1 MMPHSRGKHDKIRI
15 DYGLTFEKEELS
27 LSNANKG
34 AGIVAAVLIT
44 LIVAAPGGYMLG
56 KRSGE
61 KAASID
67 TAAVAT
73 VNGENITKLDIY
85 NLMVAEQGASIVDQ
99 IIQNKLVDQEA
110 KKNNVTVSPAEID
123 QEIAKIRE
131 RMGGEVKFQ
140 EALTTNGIS
149 LEQLREYQD
158 FRVKVTKLLKPQI
171 TLQEEAVKTFFEE
184 NKSQFDK
191 RKVHARH
198 ILVETE
204 EEAKAIK
211 TQLQGGA
218 DFAALAK
225 EKSTEPAAATSGGD
239 LGTFGAGA
247 MLPAFENVVF
257 NLKVNEI
264 SAPFQTDYG
273 WHVAQVLETTGTAP
287 TFEGSKAE
295 ATELYIDSKVQE
307 LLQPWLTELKDKA
320 KITNSLEK
328 GDK

>member
-1 MMPHSRGKHDKIRI
+1 MLHGRRKHDKIRI
-15 DYGLTFEKEELS
+15 DYGLTFVKEELT

-61 KAASID
+61 KAASLD

-73 VNGENITKLDIY
+73 VNGDKITKTEIY
-85 NLMVAEQGASIVDQ
+85 DRLVATGGTSVVDQ
-99 IIQNKLVDQEA
+99 IIQEKLVDQEA
-110 KKNNVTVSPAEID
+110 AKNKVTVTPAEID

-131 RMGGEVKFQ
+131 RMGGEVKFK
-140 EALTTNGIS
+140 EALASNNIT
-149 LEQLREYQD
+149 LEQLRKYQD
-158 FRVKVTKLLKPQI
+158 FRLKVTKLLKPQI
-171 TLQEEAVKTFFEE
+171 TLQEETVKAFFEE

-191 RKVHARH
+191 RQVHARH
-198 ILVETE
+198 ILVDTE
-204 EEAKAIK
+204 EAAKAIK
-211 TQLQGGA
+211 AQLEGGA
-218 DFAALAK
+218 DFATLAK
-225 EKSTEPAAATSGGD
+225 EKSTEPAAKESGGD

-273 WHVAQVLETTGTAP
+273 WHVAQVLETKGAAP
-287 TFEGSKAE
+287 TFESQK
-295 ATELYIDSKVQE
+295 TEVTEMYIDSKVQE
-307 LLQPWLTELKDKA
+307 LLQPWLTELRDKA
-320 KITNSLEK
+320 KVTNSLEDAAK
-328 GDK
+328 

>member
-1 MMPHSRGKHDKIRI
+1 MPHGRRKHDKIRI
-15 DYGLTFEKEELS
+15 DYGLTFVKEELT

-61 KAASID
+61 KAASLD

-73 VNGENITKLDIY
+73 VNGDKITKTDIY
-85 NLMVAEQGASIVDQ
+85 DRMVATGGASVVEQ
-99 IIQNKLVDQEA
+99 IIQEKLVDQEA
-110 KKNNVTVSPAEID
+110 AKNNVTVTPAEID
-123 QEIAKIRE
+123 TEIAKIRE
-131 RMGGEVKFQ
+131 RMGGELKFQ
-140 EALTTNGIS
+140 EALTANNLT
-149 LEQLREYQD
+149 LEQLRDYQD

-171 TLQEEAVKTFFEE
+171 TLQEETVKAFFEE

-191 RKVHARH
+191 RQVHARH
-198 ILVETE
+198 ILVDTE

-211 TQLQGGA
+211 AQLEGGA

-225 EKSTEPAAATSGGD
+225 EKSTEPAAKESGGD

-273 WHVAQVLETTGTAP
+273 WHVAQVLETKGTAP
-287 TFEGSKAE
+287 TFESQKTE
-295 ATELYIDSKVQE
+295 VTELYIDSKVQE
-307 LLQPWLTELKDKA
+307 LLQPWLTELRDKA
-320 KITNSLEK
+320 KIDNSLEK
-328 GDK
+328 AAK

>member
-1 MMPHSRGKHDKIRI
+1 M
-15 DYGLTFEKEELS
+15 
-27 LSNANKG
+27 SNANKG

-61 KAASID
+61 KAASLD

-73 VNGENITKLDIY
+73 VNGDKITKTDIY
-85 NLMVAEQGASIVDQ
+85 DRMVATGGASVVEQ
-99 IIQNKLVDQEA
+99 IIQEKLVDQEA
-110 KKNNVTVSPAEID
+110 AKNNVTVTPAEID
-123 QEIAKIRE
+123 TEIAKIRE
-131 RMGGEVKFQ
+131 RMGGELKFQ
-140 EALTTNGIS
+140 EALTANNLT
-149 LEQLREYQD
+149 LEQLRDYQD

-171 TLQEEAVKTFFEE
+171 TLQEETVKAFFEE

-191 RKVHARH
+191 RQVHARH
-198 ILVETE
+198 ILVDTE

-211 TQLQGGA
+211 AQLEGGA

-225 EKSTEPAAATSGGD
+225 EKSTEPAAKESGGD

-273 WHVAQVLETTGTAP
+273 WHVAQVLETKGAAP
-287 TFEGSKAE
+287 TFEAQKAE
-295 ATELYIDSKVQE
+295 VTELYIDSKVQE
-307 LLQPWLTELKDKA
+307 LLQPWLTELRDKA
-320 KITNSLEK
+320 KITNSLEDAAK
-328 GDK
+328 

>member
-1 MMPHSRGKHDKIRI
+1 MLRGRRKHDKIRI
-15 DYGLTFEKEELS
+15 DYGLTFVKEELT

-61 KAASID
+61 KAASLD

-73 VNGENITKLDIY
+73 VNGDKITKTEVY
-85 NLMVAEQGASIVDQ
+85 NRLVETGGASVVDQ
-99 IIQNKLVDQEA
+99 IIQEKLVDQEA
-110 KKNNVTVSPAEID
+110 AKNNVTVTPAEID
-123 QEIAKIRE
+123 TEIAKIRE
-131 RMGGEVKFQ
+131 RMGGELKFQ
-140 EALTTNGIS
+140 EALTANNLT

-171 TLQEEAVKTFFEE
+171 TLQEETVKAFFEE

-191 RKVHARH
+191 RQIHARH
-198 ILVETE
+198 ILVDTE

-211 TQLQGGA
+211 AQLEGGA

-225 EKSTEPAAATSGGD
+225 EKSTEPAAQQSGGD

-273 WHVAQVLETTGTAP
+273 WHVAQVLETKGTAP
-287 TFEGSKAE
+287 TFESQK
-295 ATELYIDSKVQE
+295 TEVTEMYIDSKVQE
-307 LLQPWLTELKDKA
+307 LLQPWLTELRDKA
-320 KITNSLEK
+320 KIDNSLEK
-328 GDK
+328 AAK

>member
-1 MMPHSRGKHDKIRI
+1 MPHGRRKHDKIRI
-15 DYGLTFEKEELS
+15 DYGLTFVKEELT

-56 KRSGE
+56 KRAGE
-61 KAASID
+61 KAASLD

-73 VNGENITKLDIY
+73 VNGDKITKTDIY
-85 NLMVAEQGASIVDQ
+85 DRMVASSGASVVDQ
-99 IIQNKLVDQEA
+99 IIQEKLVDQEA
-110 KKNNVTVSPAEID
+110 AKNKVTVTPAEID
-123 QEIAKIRE
+123 QEIAKIKE
-131 RMGGEVKFQ
+131 RMGGELKFQ
-140 EALTTNGIS
+140 EALTTNNIT

-171 TLQEEAVKTFFEE
+171 TLQEETVKAFFEE

-191 RKVHARH
+191 RQVHARH
-198 ILVETE
+198 ILVDTE

-211 TQLQGGA
+211 KQLEGGA

-225 EKSTEPAAATSGGD
+225 EKSTEPAAKESGGD
-239 LGTFGAGA
+239 LGTFGTGA

-257 NLKVNEI
+257 SLKVNEI

-273 WHVAQVLETTGTAP
+273 WHVAQVLEVKGTAP
-287 TFEGSKAE
+287 TFESQK
-295 ATELYIDSKVQE
+295 TEVTEMYIDSKVQE
-307 LLQPWLTELKDKA
+307 LLQPWLTELRDKA
-320 KITNSLEK
+320 KITNSLEDAAK
-328 GDK
+328 

>member
-1 MMPHSRGKHDKIRI
+1 MLRGRRKHDKIRI
-15 DYGLTFEKEELS
+15 DYGLTFVKEELT

-61 KAASID
+61 KAASLD

-73 VNGENITKLDIY
+73 VNGDKITKTEVY
-85 NLMVAEQGASIVDQ
+85 NRLVETGGASVVEQ
-99 IIQNKLVDQEA
+99 IIQEKLVDQEA
-110 KKNNVTVSPAEID
+110 AKNNVTVTPAEID
-123 QEIAKIRE
+123 TEIAKIRE
-131 RMGGEVKFQ
+131 RMGGELKFQ
-140 EALTTNGIS
+140 EALTANNLT

-171 TLQEEAVKTFFEE
+171 TLQEETVKAFFEE

-191 RKVHARH
+191 RQIHARH
-198 ILVETE
+198 ILVDTE

-211 TQLQGGA
+211 AKLEGGA

-225 EKSTEPAAATSGGD
+225 EKSTEPAAKESGGD

-273 WHVAQVLETTGTAP
+273 WHVAQVLETKGTAP
-287 TFEGSKAE
+287 TFESQKTE
-295 ATELYIDSKVQE
+295 ATEMYIDSKVQE
-307 LLQPWLTELKDKA
+307 LLQPWLTELRDKA
-320 KITNSLEK
+320 KITNSLEDAAK
-328 GDK
+328 